1 MTDLFAVM
9 DEPRRPWIDP
19 DALKKKFLELSARL
33 HPDRTH
39 GATPSERESAH
50 QRFTELNTAYQCLQE
65 PRHRLRHL
73 LELETGCPL
82 PQVDEIPPALM
93 DAFLEIG
100 AVCRQTDAFLAGK
113 SAASSPLLQVEIFQQ
128 AQEWLERLS
137 KIQKRISEQQQALLQ
152 RLKIVDATWTRNQ
165 QDRVGQ
171 PQELISELAELYRL
185 LGYVHRWGAQVL
197 ERIVQ
202 LTL

>member
-19 DALKKKFLELSARL
+19 DALKKKFLELSASL

-39 GATPSERESAH
+39 GATPRERKSAH

-73 LELETGCPL
+73 LELETGRPL

-100 AVCRQTDAFLAGK
+100 ALCRQTDAFLAGK
-113 SAASSPLLQVEIFQQ
+113 SAVSSPLLQVEIFQQ
-128 AQEWLERLS
+128 AQQWIERLS
-137 KIQKRISEQQQALLQ
+137 KIQKQIAQQQEALLQ
-152 RLKIVDATWTRNQ
+152 RLKVVDATWARNQ
-165 QDRVGQ
+165 QDRVAQ

-202 LTL
+202 LTF